1 MKELTSSG
9 KKIKCVATIGAF
21 DGLHQG
27 HIYLLKKLKKVSS
40 FFNLPSLVITFWP
53 DPEEILNKNFLGYL
67 TTLEEKKK
75 IISSLGIDY
84 LWILKISPAFLKLE
98 GESFLKKI
106 FKRVEIKA
114 LVVGEDFSFGYKA
127 KTKIAELLKL
137 SHQWKFKLIVIK
149 KRKREGIPVSSSLI
163 RRLIKKAEFD
173 KVKKF
178 LGREF
183 IWEFEVTSGSG
194 LGKRLGFPTLNL
206 KNCGYVLPENGVYA
220 VRIINKKKYLG
231 VCNIGFKPTI
241 KKNKNLSIE
250 VHILNW
256 KGKWRRRKIKLFFLG
271 KIREEKRFSTLEEL
285 KKAIEKDI
293 QFVLTRFRV

>member
-21 DGLHQG
+21 DGLHRG

-40 FFNLPSLVITFWP
+40 LYNLPSLVITFWP

-67 TTLEEKKK
+67 TTLKEKKK

-98 GESFLKKI
+98 GENFLKKI
-106 FKRVEIKA
+106 FKRVEIKT

-163 RRLIKKAEFD
+163 RKLIKKAEFD

-183 IWEFEVTSGSG
+183 IWEFEVTSGLG

-220 VRIINKKKYLG
+220 VKIINKKKYLG

-241 KKNKNLSIE
+241 KRSKNLSIE

-256 KGKWRRRKIKLFFLG
+256 KGKWHRRKIKLSFLG
-271 KIREEKRFSTLEEL
+271 KIREEKKFSTLEEL

>member
-9 KKIKCVATIGAF
+9 KKIKCVATIGVF
-21 DGLHQG
+21 DGLHRG
-27 HIYLLKKLKKVSS
+27 HIYLLKKLKKISS
-40 FFNLPSLVITFWP
+40 FYNLPSLVITFWP

-84 LWILKISPAFLKLE
+84 LWILKASPTFLKLE
-98 GESFLKKI
+98 GEIFLKKI
-106 FKRVEIKA
+106 FRRLEIKT

-127 KTKIAELLKL
+127 KTKIAELLRI
-137 SHQWKFKLIVIK
+137 SHQRKFKLIVIK

-163 RRLIKKAEFD
+163 RRLIKKADFD
-173 KVKKF
+173 KAKKF

-183 IWEFEVTSGSG
+183 VWEFEVTSGLG
-194 LGKRLGFPTLNL
+194 LGRRLGFPTLNL
-206 KNCGYVLPENGVYA
+206 KNCGCVLPENGVYA

-241 KKNKNLSIE
+241 GKNKNLSIE

-256 KGKWRRRKIKLFFLG
+256 KGKWRRRKIKLSFLE
-271 KIREEKRFSTLEEL
+271 KIREEKKFSTLEEL
-285 KKAIEKDI
+285 KKTIEKDI

>member
-1 MKELTSSG
+1 MKELTSSS

-183 IWEFEVTSGSG
+183 IWEFEVTSGLG

-256 KGKWRRRKIKLFFLG
+256 KGKWRRIKIKLFFLG

-293 QFVLTRFRV
+293 QVVLTRFRV